1 MKKSE
6 SEQPQVQSNEK
17 LSSKNNNSIPQSSE
31 KESSQDEAAE
41 RARQQEIALQMK
53 KQHDEDLVKLK
64 EQELEEFRQQVDA
77 I

>member
-41 RARQQEIALQMK
+41 RARQQEIAL
-53 KQHDEDLVKLK
+53 
-64 EQELEEFRQQVDA
+64 
-77 I
+77 

>member
-1 MKKSE
+1 
-6 SEQPQVQSNEK
+6 
-17 LSSKNNNSIPQSSE
+17 
-31 KESSQDEAAE
+31 
-41 RARQQEIALQMK
+41 MK